1 MALIPLPFLLRF
13 PVVSVGII
21 RWVECVVSEPNFFSL
36 STDYCR
42 PVQLALLDE
51 VVTCHP
57 LLHSKVPKK
66 DRKRQNA
73 LLSCGQYTFTVFKC
87 MSTVAD

>member
-1 MALIPLPFLLRF
+1 MVPSTSMFQCKRF

-21 RWVECVVSEPNFFSL
+21 RWAEMIVSEPNFFSL
-36 STDYCR
+36 STDYC

-57 LLHSKVPKK
+57 LLHSQVKNQIMAP
-66 DRKRQNA
+66 N
-73 LLSCGQYTFTVFKC
+73 SN
-87 MSTVAD
+87 